1 MARRLQL
8 LAVPCIRRHNRGLRT
23 RPSRPLAA
31 DLAMEHASE
40 SGPLA
45 ARGAPQAPPGTRDFV
60 TLPALNVS
68 VARRLQLPAVP
79 FIRRHHRGLRT
90 RPSRP
95 LAADL
100 AVKHASEGGPLG
112 FAGSTRHAQLRDDSG
127 PQCARSAAPP
137 APSRPI
143 YSKYRRGRRT
153 RPSRL
158 LTADLAMEH
167 ASESTPRGF
176 AGSTRHATSRHFQPQ
191 RACVHVSS
199 DKRT

>member
-1 MARRLQL
+1 MCMWRGDYSSWPSHAFVDTTWASERVLVDHLRLI
-8 LAVPCIRRHNRGLRT
+8 CRWNT
-23 RPSRPLAA
+23 RPR
-31 DLAMEHASE
+31 
-40 SGPLA
+40 A
-45 ARGAPQAPPGTRDFV
+45 ARGALQAPPGTRDFV

-143 YSKYRRGRRT
+143 YS
-153 RPSRL
+153 
-158 LTADLAMEH
+158 
-167 ASESTPRGF
+167 
-176 AGSTRHATSRHFQPQ
+176 
-191 RACVHVSS
+191 
-199 DKRT
+199 